1 MTKIKLELTLE
12 EINFR
17 MKPFLRMPFQDVANF
32 INYIQDQ
39 IDPQL
44 EELNLLDSADPSI
57 GPGETPEKEE

>member
-1 MTKIKLELTLE
+1 MNKIKLELTPE
-12 EINFR
+12 EINFM

-44 EELNLLDSADPSI
+44 EELQLLKSADPSI
-57 GPGETPEKEE
+57 GPGEEIPKEE